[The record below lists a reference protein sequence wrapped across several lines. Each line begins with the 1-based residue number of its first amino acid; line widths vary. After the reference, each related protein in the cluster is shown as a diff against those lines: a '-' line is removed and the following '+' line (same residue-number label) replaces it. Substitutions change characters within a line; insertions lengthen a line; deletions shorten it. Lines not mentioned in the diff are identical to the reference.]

1 MAAWM
6 AACAAATARSA
17 TPSASSSV
25 SSSGAS
31 AAMASSDAVTA
42 RSLSCNANNVSSSWC
57 TSPPRSDFVTRIP
70 FAELIE
76 HASLLRDQR
85 RLALGALEGE
95 LIIEPLELALESPG
109 FHPIDGHL
117 VHLVRIA
124 PAQPLGLEMLVGAGR
139 RVVQRQHG
147 VVGDALE
154 YGAIGRELE
163 FLGIDGVGDPRAPRF
178 ALKKQE
184 QESLLGVCRERG
196 AGSGTSRSAGR
207 EPLPAPRSQDFP
219 LKDVLPHSRRFRRP
233 RDVQL
238 ARDRILGGAD
248 RRQESVEGAAP
259 ARQRAEE
266 SFPLEDLDLPLEDVH
281 GVLEERFEPGG
292 PMPLN
297 ERVGVFPRRK
307 GGHADP

>member
-1 MAAWM
+1 MAAWI

-17 TPSASSSV
+17 APSASSSV

-42 RSLSCNANNVSSSWC
+42 RSFSCNANNVSSSRC
-57 TSPPRSDFVTRIP
+57 TSPPRSNFVTRIP

-124 PAQPLGLEMLVGAGR
+124 SAQPLGLEMLVGAGR
-139 RVVQRQHG
+139 RVVQRQHS

-163 FLGIDGVGDPRAPRF
+163 FLGIDGFGDPRAPRF
-178 ALKKQE
+178 ALKKEE
-184 QESLLGVCRERG
+184 QESLLGVGRQNGGRG
-196 AGSGTSRSAGR
+196 WRTVEDGGGG
-207 EPLPAPRSQDFP
+207 PNDLPFQH
-219 LKDVLPHSRRFRRP
+219 VLPHSRRFRRP

-238 ARDRILGGAD
+238 PRDRILRGTD

-259 ARQRAEE
+259 ARKRAEE

-281 GVLEERFEPGG
+281 GVLEERFQPGG
-292 PMPLN
+292 PMPLD
-297 ERVGVFPRRK
+297 ERVGVFPNRK